1 MGVVKDKV
9 IMKKGE
15 QAMRLID
22 ADALDAVKFHPLPYT
37 HITPSGANAESYK
50 WGWNDAIDAIIESAP
65 TIDPVVHGEW
75 IYDMNTN
82 LDPLYVCS
90 RCGQWAFAGDKG
102 KLPNYCE
109 NCGAKMEGDAE

>member
-1 MGVVKDKV
+1 
-9 IMKKGE
+9 
-15 QAMRLID
+15 MRLID
-22 ADALDAVKFHPLPYT
+22 ADALNLHQDLDGLIWDICH
-37 HITPSGANAESYK
+37 
-50 WGWNDAIDAIIESAP
+50 AP

-82 LDPLYVCS
+82 LDPLYICS

-109 NCGAKMEGDAE
+109 NCGAKMDGGE